1 MKNFVCD
8 LDDCLIKTDLLLEQ
22 WLKAI
27 KKNPLLIFA
36 SLLWAFKGKSYLKL
50 RLVSVTSLDPKELPY
65 REELIEKIKTWKK
78 TNSGKVI
85 LASASPQEWVDR
97 VANHLGL
104 FDVALG
110 TSVGL
115 NLKGTNKLK
124 AIQHH
129 LQGQDFIYAGDSKAD
144 LKIWKHSSDII
155 AVNPSSLVQS
165 QIQKFNKPTDMVFD
179 RKKTA
184 KALIKQLRPHQW
196 VKNALIFLPAIAGH
210 RIFDTPV
217 IQTGLIAFVGFSAS
231 ASFVYVLND
240 LLDLS
245 ADRNHRTKKNRPFAS
260 GSLSLLWGILLLPAL
275 LTVAFGTTLF
285 LPLSYALVIV
295 TYLVLNLLY
304 SFYLKKMEILD
315 IIILSSMYTLRIFAG
330 SAATGILV
338 SEWLLSFSTLF
349 FFSLACVK
357 RCTEISRSKNKIT
370 IDGRGYRQSD
380 YAVVFALGIG
390 AGLLSTLVI
399 LLYLQSNDVRSLY
412 SNPTLLWLSTPV
424 LLYWISLTW
433 LRTGRDMI
441 ADDPVVYA
449 IKDKTSWVCLAALMV
464 ILLAAS

>member
-27 KKNPLLIFA
+27 KKNPLFIFA
-36 SLLWAFKGKSYLKL
+36 SLLWVLKGKSYLKL
-50 RLVSVTSLDPKELPY
+50 RLASVTSLDPKELPY
-65 REELIEKIKTWKK
+65 REELIEKIKAWKK
-78 TNSGKVI
+78 NHSGKVI
-85 LASASPQEWVDR
+85 LASASPQDWVDR

-104 FDVALG
+104 FDLAIG
-110 TSVGL
+110 TSEGL
-115 NLKGTNKLK
+115 NLKGINKLK
-124 AIQHH
+124 AIQNN
-129 LQGQDFIYAGDSKAD
+129 LQSEDFIYAGDSKAD
-144 LKIWKHSSDII
+144 LDIWKYSSGII
-155 AVNPSSLVQS
+155 AVNPSTFVQS
-165 QIQKFNKPTDMVFD
+165 QIKKLNKSTDIIFD

-196 VKNALIFLPAIAGH
+196 VKNALIFLPAVAGH
-210 RIFDTPV
+210 KVFDLSV
-217 IQTGLIAFVGFSAS
+217 IQAGLIAFIGFSAS

-245 ADRNHRTKKNRPFAS
+245 ADRNHRTKKSRPFAS
-260 GSLSLLWGILLLPAL
+260 GSLSILWGVLLLPAL
-275 LTVAFGTTLF
+275 LTVALGTTLL
-285 LPLSYALVIV
+285 LPLSYALVIL
-295 TYLVLNLLY
+295 TYLLLNLLY

-380 YAVVFALGIG
+380 YAVVFALGVG

-412 SNPTLLWLSTPV
+412 RNPTLLWLSTPV

-433 LRTGRDMI
+433 LKTSRDMI

-449 IKDKTSWVCLAALMV
+449 IKDRTSWVCLAALLA
-464 ILLAAS
+464 ILFVAT